1 MVETHKKKARSM
13 LFKAILFCLS
23 AGLVCIPAA
32 QASAQ
37 SSTVTLPRNAPPIL
51 SNFHSY
57 KGANGL
63 RRTSRHQ
70 GLDVGGPNGMPI
82 LAAADGIVV
91 ETDIG
96 TCWGPTVVINHA
108 TGVDGKPLIAAYG
121 HVGAI
126 KVKAGQRVKR
136 GQIIAALGNNHKDF
150 KCIYGVR
157 HLHLQIGRQH
167 RSGPKG
173 TYWGHVK
180 YLVDGK
186 KGVNPH
192 AYWADGPGR
201 VTCFRKGATY
211 PAGTLTY
218 PAPCK

>member
-1 MVETHKKKARSM
+1 MTPKPVLIALTFILSLGLFPLGADKAHAEKIKIS
-13 LFKAILFCLS
+13 
-23 AGLVCIPAA
+23 VPA
-32 QASAQ
+32 
-37 SSTVTLPRNAPPIL
+37 NAPPVL
-51 SNFHSY
+51 SEFGSL

-63 RRTSRHQ
+63 RRSSRHQ

-96 TCWGPTVVINHA
+96 DCWGPTVVIDH
-108 TGVDGKPLIAAYG
+108 GVGIDGKPLIAAYG
-121 HVGAI
+121 HLGAI

-136 GQIIAALGNNHKDF
+136 GQTIAALGNNHKEF

-157 HLHLQIGRQH
+157 HLHLQLGRQH
-167 RSGPKG
+167 RSGSKG
-173 TYWGHVK
+173 TYWGHVR

-192 AYWADGPGR
+192 LYWAQGPGN
-201 VTCFRKGATY
+201 VTCFRKGTKY